1 MKQKYINTRTDLA
14 SNKNT
19 KKNITK
25 FNSEKIKILESTKNN
40 HLFHTI
46 IYKNI
51 YNENLIK
58 EFLKNE
64 LKLYL
69 KKLKINKNKHIFIIG
84 LGNESNTAD
93 SIGPKA
99 LKYIIVNSHLYNS
112 FNEIKYPKIS
122 ALEPGVL
129 GTTGIDTFKII
140 KSVSNQINPDLIILI
155 DSFVTNKLSFLNKSI
170 EINDEGLTPGSGIHG
185 NNIEIKKET
194 IKVPVLVIGIPT
206 ALEFKKNNET
216 PLLIC
221 TNNIDEYVN
230 KISKIIGT
238 TINEIL
244 YHL

>member
-25 FNSEKIKILESTKNN
+25 FDSEKIKILESTKNN
-40 HLFHTI
+40 CLFHTI

-64 LKLYL
+64 LNLYL

-122 ALEPGVL
+122 AL
-129 GTTGIDTFKII
+129 
-140 KSVSNQINPDLIILI
+140 
-155 DSFVTNKLSFLNKSI
+155 
-170 EINDEGLTPGSGIHG
+170 
-185 NNIEIKKET
+185 
-194 IKVPVLVIGIPT
+194 
-206 ALEFKKNNET
+206 
-216 PLLIC
+216 
-221 TNNIDEYVN
+221 
-230 KISKIIGT
+230 
-238 TINEIL
+238 
-244 YHL
+244 

>member
-1 MKQKYINTRTDLA
+1 MKRIYNNTRTDLA
-14 SNKNT
+14 SNKN
-19 KKNITK
+19 KKNNIIK
-25 FNSEKIKILESTKNN
+25 FDSEAIKVLESTKNN
-40 HLFHTI
+40 NLYHTI

-64 LKLYL
+64 LKLFL
-69 KKLKINKNKHIFIIG
+69 KKFKINKTKHIFIIG

-99 LKYIIVNSHLYNS
+99 LKYIIVNSHLYNIL
-112 FNEIKYPKIS
+112 NEIKYPKIS

-170 EINDEGLTPGSGIHG
+170 EINDQGLTPGSGIHG
-185 NNIEIKKET
+185 NNTEIKKET

-206 ALEFKKNNET
+206 ALEFKKNNEI
-216 PLLIC
+216 PLLIS
-221 TNNIDEYVN
+221 TNNIDEYVS

-238 TINEIL
+238 TINEVL

>member
-1 MKQKYINTRTDLA
+1 MKEIYNNTRTDLA
-14 SNKNT
+14 SNKDIKN
-19 KKNITK
+19 NITK
-25 FNSEKIKILESTKNN
+25 FDSETIKVLESSNESS
-40 HLFHTI
+40 LFHTI

-64 LKLYL
+64 LKFFL
-69 KKLKINKNKHIFIIG
+69 KRFKINKNNHIFIIG

-93 SIGPKA
+93 SIGPRV
-99 LKYIIVNSHLYNS
+99 LKYIIVNSHLYNV
-112 FNEIKYPKIS
+112 FNKMKYPKIS

-140 KSVSNQINPDLIILI
+140 KSVSNQIKPDLIILI
-155 DSFVTNKLSFLNKSI
+155 DSFVTNKLSYLNKSI
-170 EINDEGLTPGSGIHG
+170 EINDHGITPGSGIHG
-185 NNIEIKKET
+185 NNTEIKKET

-206 ALEFKKNNET
+206 ALEFKKNNEV
-216 PLLIC
+216 PLLIS

-238 TINEIL
+238 TINEVL

>member
-1 MKQKYINTRTDLA
+1 MKEIYNNTRTDLA
-14 SNKNT
+14 SNKDIKN
-19 KKNITK
+19 NITK
-25 FNSEKIKILESTKNN
+25 FDSETIKVLESSNESS
-40 HLFHTI
+40 LFHTI

-51 YNENLIK
+51 YKENLIK

-64 LKLYL
+64 LKFFL
-69 KKLKINKNKHIFIIG
+69 KRFKINKNNHIFIIG

-93 SIGPKA
+93 SIGPKV
-99 LKYIIVNSHLYNS
+99 LKYIIVNSHLYS
-112 FNEIKYPKIS
+112 MFNEMKYPKIS

-140 KSVSNQINPDLIILI
+140 KSVSNQIKPDLIILI
-155 DSFVTNKLSFLNKSI
+155 DSFVTNKLSYLNKSI
-170 EINDEGLTPGSGIHG
+170 EINDHGITPGSGIHG
-185 NNIEIKKET
+185 NNTEIKKET

-206 ALEFKKNNET
+206 ALEFKKNNEV
-216 PLLIC
+216 PLLIS

-238 TINEIL
+238 TINEVL